1 MNWLFFSLTLVL
13 AEAKPIVVIDPGHG
27 GEKSGARGVCGL
39 VEKDLVLHIA
49 KRVHHIIERSNLV
62 ESVVTRFEDRNVDLA
77 QRAQMANRLG
87 AKAFVSIHA
96 NSSPLKNVQ
105 GVETFIL
112 SRRVANKRVHRLA
125 ERENEG
131 IILDTEP
138 QANIDFIVQDLALNG
153 AYVESQRLA
162 HRVQSHLAEN
172 MDTPDKGVLEGPFAV
187 LWRSRMP
194 AILVEIGFLSH
205 SEECK
210 KLANKDY
217 QETIA
222 RALATGIIAHLLG
235 ESG

>member
-1 MNWLFFSLTLVL
+1 MNWLLLSLILIN
-13 AEAKPIVVIDPGHG
+13 AGAKPLVVIDPGHG
-27 GEKSGARGVCGL
+27 GQKSGAHGVCGL
-39 VEKDLVLHIA
+39 IEKDLVLDIA
-49 KRVHHIIERSNLV
+49 KRVHHIVDRSQLI
-62 ESVVTRFEDRNVDLA
+62 ESVLTRFEDRDVDLA
-77 QRAQMANRLG
+77 QRAQVANRLG
-87 AKAFVSIHA
+87 AQAFVSIHA
-96 NSSPLKNVQ
+96 NASPLNNVQ

-112 SRRVANKRVHRLA
+112 SRKVANRRVHRLA

-131 IILDTEP
+131 IVLDTEP

-172 MDTPDKGVLEGPFAV
+172 MNTTNRGVLEGPFAV

-194 AILVEIGFLSH
+194 AVLVEIGFLSH
-205 SEECK
+205 QEECK

-235 ESG
+235 ETS

>member
-1 MNWLFFSLTLVL
+1 MNVILFSLAIML
-13 AEAKPIVVIDPGHG
+13 AETKPLVVIDPGHG
-27 GEKSGARGVCGL
+27 GKKTGARGVCGL
-39 VEKDLVLHIA
+39 VEKDLVLHIG
-49 KRVHHIIERSNLV
+49 KRVHKIIERSKLV
-62 ESVVTRFEDRNVDLA
+62 ESVLTRFEDRDVDLA
-77 QRAQMANRLG
+77 QRAQLANRLG

-96 NSSPLKNVQ
+96 NASPVKSVQ

-112 SRRVANKRVHRLA
+112 SRRVANKRVDRLA

-172 MDTPDKGVLEGPFAV
+172 MNTPDKGVLEGPFAV

-205 SEECK
+205 AEECK
-210 KLANKDY
+210 KLADKDY

-235 ESG
+235 ETD